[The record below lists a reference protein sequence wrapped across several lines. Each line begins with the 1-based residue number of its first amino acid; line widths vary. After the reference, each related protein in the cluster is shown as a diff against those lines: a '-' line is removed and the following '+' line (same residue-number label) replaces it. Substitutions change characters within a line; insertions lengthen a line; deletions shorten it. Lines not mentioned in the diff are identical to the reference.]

1 VGEIHCGTTL
11 LGFSLR
17 PSYTGETAISTDLD
31 FEPPLPLTL
40 PARRHWDRISRQ
52 IHGQGR
58 WAVISHD
65 LLASFWQVLAVSQEC
80 LSQILADGVMVTGSR
95 SERDRVRHPLWT
107 PYTQCQQ
114 TLIRLARTVPL
125 TDPKA
130 DVSGAALDSW
140 LREMCD
146 AS

>member
-1 VGEIHCGTTL
+1 MGQRFWASTYNDDT
-11 LGFSLR
+11 
-17 PSYTGETAISTDLD
+17 TGETAISTDLD

-40 PARRHWDRISRQ
+40 PARRHWDRIARQ

-65 LLASFWQVLAVSQEC
+65 LLASFCQVLAVSQEC
-80 LSQILADGVMVTGSR
+80 LGQILADGVMVTGSR

-114 TLIRLARTVPL
+114 TLIRVARTIPL
-125 TDPKA
+125 VDPRA
-130 DVSGAALDSW
+130 DTSGAALDSW
-140 LREMCD
+140 LDEMV